1 MDAKELRERASVLE
15 ALGFNLHQARAL
27 VLLKEHWRSNLW
39 RECPSASMAG
49 RDLTPPVEAMPQLD
63 N

>member
-1 MDAKELRERASVLE
+1 MDARELRERAIVLE

-27 VLLKEHWRSNLW
+27 VLLKEHWRSMLW
-39 RECPSASMAG
+39 QECSSARMAG
-49 RDLTPPVEAMPQLD
+49 RDVTPPVEAAPQTD

>member
-1 MDAKELRERASVLE
+1 MDVKELRERAIVLE

-27 VLLKEHWRSNLW
+27 VLLKEHWRPRLW
-39 RECPSASMAG
+39 QECPSARMAG
-49 RDLTPPVEAMPQLD
+49 RDVTAPVEAAPQTD